1 MLRIRLMRMG
11 RKKQPHYRIVVADA
25 RAPRDGR
32 YVDQVGYYNPR
43 TEPMTLRVDADK
55 ARLWLA
61 RGAQPTDTVRSLLRR
76 AGVLEGEP
84 ARR

>member
-32 YVDQVGYYNPR
+32 YVDKVGYYNPR
-43 TEPMTLRVDADK
+43 TEPMTLLVDADK

-76 AGVLEGEP
+76 AGVLEGEA